1 MVVEEYIEFSK
12 KNILKYLKLILEKY
26 YDKEIVES
34 LVETYINIRYYNI
47 DQKTKN
53 LEKNINYYLKQKV
66 TEILDE
72 KKEEKIKIIFY
83 TFKYILY
90 FDNVKEYDN
99 LKNIIEEIV
108 EYRKSISL
116 ENDEFKDEITK
127 LIKENEKRKQKYL
140 EAFKSDH
147 FLLDQIKTNKK
158 NVYFVELKNNIKF
171 NKIYSSYSINKVYNS
186 GLVNEQKDFI
196 IYYQISIEILKNAI
210 IGNFNQEYIVDFPLS
225 ILEKK
230 QKTIRLFSIIDNEM
244 IKNSL
249 ILKFT
254 YSSYLE
260 NKNQINE
267 WIKEGYKV
275 AIIIDEKYNYEEK
288 QKMWLEIF
296 NYIIVDQEKKGFFDD
311 ENIIIK

>member
-12 KNILKYLKLILEKY
+12 KNIFKYLKLILEKY
-26 YDKEIVES
+26 YDKEIAQN
-34 LVETYINIRYYNI
+34 LVETYINIRYYNT

-72 KKEEKIKIIFY
+72 EKEEKIKIIFY
-83 TFKYILY
+83 VFKYILY
-90 FDNVKEYDN
+90 FDNVKEYE
-99 LKNIIEEIV
+99 KNIIEEIV

-116 ENDEFKDEITK
+116 ENNGFKEEITK

-225 ILEKK
+225 IFKKK
-230 QKTIRLFSIIDNEM
+230 QKTIRLFDIINNEM
-244 IKNSL
+244 IKNNL
-249 ILKFT
+249 ILKLT

-260 NKNQINE
+260 NKEQINE

-288 QKMWLEIF
+288 EKMWLEIF
-296 NYIIVDQEKKGFFDD
+296 NYVIVEQEKKGFFDD
-311 ENIIIK
+311 EKIIIK

>member
-72 KKEEKIKIIFY
+72 KEEKIKIIFY

-99 LKNIIEEIV
+99 LKNLIEEIV

-158 NVYFVELKNNIKF
+158 NVCFVELKNNIKF
-171 NKIYSSYSINKVYNS
+171 KKIYSSYSINKVYNS

-230 QKTIRLFSIIDNEM
+230 QKTIRLFNIINNEM
-244 IKNSL
+244 IKNNL

-254 YSSYLE
+254 YYSYLE
-260 NKNQINE
+260 NKAQINE

-275 AIIIDEKYNYEEK
+275 AIIIDEKYNYEEQ

-311 ENIIIK
+311 EKIIIK

>member
-34 LVETYINIRYYNI
+34 LVETYINVRYYNI

-72 KKEEKIKIIFY
+72 KEEKIKIIFY

-90 FDNVKEYDN
+90 LDNVKDYE
-99 LKNIIEEIV
+99 KSIIEEIV

-116 ENDEFKDEITK
+116 ENNEFKEEITK

-230 QKTIRLFSIIDNEM
+230 QKTIRLFNIINNEM
-244 IKNSL
+244 IKNNL

-260 NKNQINE
+260 NKDQINE

-311 ENIIIK
+311 EKIIIK

>member
-72 KKEEKIKIIFY
+72 KEEKIKIIFY

-90 FDNVKEYDN
+90 FDNVKEYE
-99 LKNIIEEIV
+99 KKIIEEIV

-116 ENDEFKDEITK
+116 ENDEFKEEITK

-196 IYYQISIEILKNAI
+196 IYYQISIEILKNTI

-230 QKTIRLFSIIDNEM
+230 QKTNRLFNIINNEM
-244 IKNSL
+244 IKNNL

-260 NKNQINE
+260 NKDQINE

-311 ENIIIK
+311 EKIIIK

>member
-72 KKEEKIKIIFY
+72 KEEKIKIIFY

-99 LKNIIEEIV
+99 LKNLIEEIV

-171 NKIYSSYSINKVYNS
+171 KKIYSSYSINKVYNS

-225 ILEKK
+225 IFEKK
-230 QKTIRLFSIIDNEM
+230 QKTIRLFNTINNEM
-244 IKNSL
+244 IKNNL

-260 NKNQINE
+260 NKDQINE

-275 AIIIDEKYNYEEK
+275 AIIIDEKYNYEEQ

-311 ENIIIK
+311 EKIIIK

>member
-72 KKEEKIKIIFY
+72 KEEKIKIIFY

-230 QKTIRLFSIIDNEM
+230 QKTIRLFSIVNNEM

>member
-72 KKEEKIKIIFY
+72 KEEKIKIIFY

-90 FDNVKEYDN
+90 FDNVKEYES

-116 ENDEFKDEITK
+116 ENDEFKEEITK
-127 LIKENEKRKQKYL
+127 LLKENEKRKQKYL

-230 QKTIRLFSIIDNEM
+230 QKTIRLFSIVNNEM

-260 NKNQINE
+260 NKDQINE

>member
-72 KKEEKIKIIFY
+72 KEEKIKIIFY

-90 FDNVKEYDN
+90 FDNVKEYES

-116 ENDEFKDEITK
+116 ENDEFKEEITK
-127 LIKENEKRKQKYL
+127 LLKENEKRKQKYL

-230 QKTIRLFSIIDNEM
+230 QKTIRLFSIINNEM

-260 NKNQINE
+260 NKDQINE

>member
-72 KKEEKIKIIFY
+72 KEEKIKIIFY

-99 LKNIIEEIV
+99 LKNLIEEIV

-171 NKIYSSYSINKVYNS
+171 KKIYSSYSINKVYNS

-230 QKTIRLFSIIDNEM
+230 QKTIRLFNIIDNEM
-244 IKNSL
+244 IKNNL

-254 YSSYLE
+254 YFSYLE
-260 NKNQINE
+260 NKDQINE

-288 QKMWLEIF
+288 EKMWLEIF

-311 ENIIIK
+311 EKIIIK

>member
-72 KKEEKIKIIFY
+72 KGEKIKIIFY

-90 FDNVKEYDN
+90 FDNVKEYES

-230 QKTIRLFSIIDNEM
+230 QKTIRLFSIINNEM

-260 NKNQINE
+260 NKDQINE

>member
-47 DQKTKN
+47 EQKTKN

-72 KKEEKIKIIFY
+72 KEEKIKIIFY

-90 FDNVKEYDN
+90 FDNVKEYE
-99 LKNIIEEIV
+99 KSIIEEIV

-116 ENDEFKDEITK
+116 ENSEFKEEITK

-230 QKTIRLFSIIDNEM
+230 QKTIRLFNTINNEM
-244 IKNSL
+244 IKNNL

-260 NKNQINE
+260 NKDQINE

>member
-72 KKEEKIKIIFY
+72 KEKKIKIIFY

-99 LKNIIEEIV
+99 LKNLIEEIV

-116 ENDEFKDEITK
+116 ENDEFKDEIIK

-230 QKTIRLFSIIDNEM
+230 QKTIRLFNIIDNEM
-244 IKNSL
+244 IKNNL

-260 NKNQINE
+260 NKDQINE

-311 ENIIIK
+311 EKIIIK

>member
-72 KKEEKIKIIFY
+72 KEEKIKIIFY

-90 FDNVKEYDN
+90 FDNVKEYE
-99 LKNIIEEIV
+99 KNIIEEIV

-116 ENDEFKDEITK
+116 ENDEFKEEITK

-196 IYYQISIEILKNAI
+196 IYYQIGIEILKNTI

-230 QKTIRLFSIIDNEM
+230 QKTNRLFNIINNEM
-244 IKNSL
+244 IKNNL

-260 NKNQINE
+260 NKDQINE

-311 ENIIIK
+311 EKIIIK

>member
-72 KKEEKIKIIFY
+72 KEEKIKIIFY

-90 FDNVKEYDN
+90 LDNVKDYE
-99 LKNIIEEIV
+99 KSIIEEII

-116 ENDEFKDEITK
+116 ENDEFKEEITK

-196 IYYQISIEILKNAI
+196 IYYQISIEILKKAI

-230 QKTIRLFSIIDNEM
+230 QKTIRLFNIINNEM

-267 WIKEGYKV
+267 WVKEGYKV

-311 ENIIIK
+311 ENIIIM

>member
-72 KKEEKIKIIFY
+72 KEEKIKIIFY

-90 FDNVKEYDN
+90 FDNVKEYES

-116 ENDEFKDEITK
+116 ENDEFKEEITK

-230 QKTIRLFSIIDNEM
+230 QKTIRLFNIINNEM

-267 WIKEGYKV
+267 WVKEGYKV

>member
-72 KKEEKIKIIFY
+72 KEEKIKIIFY

-99 LKNIIEEIV
+99 LKNLIEEIV

-140 EAFKSDH
+140 EVFESDH

-171 NKIYSSYSINKVYNS
+171 KKIYSSYSINKVYNS

-230 QKTIRLFSIIDNEM
+230 QKTIRLFNTINNEM
-244 IKNSL
+244 IKNNL

-254 YSSYLE
+254 YYSYLE
-260 NKNQINE
+260 NKDQINE

-311 ENIIIK
+311 ENIIIM

>member
-72 KKEEKIKIIFY
+72 KEEKIKIIFY

-140 EAFKSDH
+140 EVFESDH

-230 QKTIRLFSIIDNEM
+230 QKTIRLFSIVNNEM
-244 IKNSL
+244 IKNNL

>member
-1 MVVEEYIEFSK
+1 MVEEEYIEFSK

-34 LVETYINIRYYNI
+34 LVETYINVRYYNI

-72 KKEEKIKIIFY
+72 KEEKIKIIFY

-90 FDNVKEYDN
+90 FDNVKEYE
-99 LKNIIEEIV
+99 KSIIEEIV

-116 ENDEFKDEITK
+116 ENSEFKEEITK

-210 IGNFNQEYIVDFPLS
+210 IGNFKQEYIVDFPLS

-230 QKTIRLFSIIDNEM
+230 QKTIRLFNIIDNEM
-244 IKNSL
+244 IKNNL

-260 NKNQINE
+260 NKDQINE

-275 AIIIDEKYNYEEK
+275 AITIDEKYNYEEK

-311 ENIIIK
+311 EKIIIK

>member
-72 KKEEKIKIIFY
+72 KEEKIKIIFY

-99 LKNIIEEIV
+99 LKNLIEEIV

-171 NKIYSSYSINKVYNS
+171 KKIYSSYSINKVYNS

-230 QKTIRLFSIIDNEM
+230 QKTIRLFNTINNEM
-244 IKNSL
+244 IKNNL

-254 YSSYLE
+254 YYSYLE
-260 NKNQINE
+260 NKDQINE

-311 ENIIIK
+311 ENIIIM

>member
-72 KKEEKIKIIFY
+72 KEEKIKIIFY

-99 LKNIIEEIV
+99 LKNLIEEIV

-116 ENDEFKDEITK
+116 ENEEFKDEITK

-171 NKIYSSYSINKVYNS
+171 KKIYSSYSINKVYNL

-230 QKTIRLFSIIDNEM
+230 QKTIRLFNIINNEM
-244 IKNSL
+244 IKNNL

-260 NKNQINE
+260 NKDQINE

-275 AIIIDEKYNYEEK
+275 AIIIDEKYNYEEQ

-311 ENIIIK
+311 EKIIIK

>member
-72 KKEEKIKIIFY
+72 KEEKIKIIFY

-99 LKNIIEEIV
+99 LKNLIEEIV

-140 EAFKSDH
+140 EVFESDH

-230 QKTIRLFSIIDNEM
+230 QKTIRLFSIVNNEM
-244 IKNSL
+244 IKNNL

>member
-72 KKEEKIKIIFY
+72 KEEKIKIIFY

-90 FDNVKEYDN
+90 FDNVKEYES

-116 ENDEFKDEITK
+116 ENDEFKEEITK

-230 QKTIRLFSIIDNEM
+230 QKTIRLFSIVNNEM

-260 NKNQINE
+260 NKDQINE

-275 AIIIDEKYNYEEK
+275 AIIIDEKYNYEEQ

-311 ENIIIK
+311 EKIIIK

>member
-26 YDKEIVES
+26 YDKEIVEC

-72 KKEEKIKIIFY
+72 KKAEKIKIIFY

-116 ENDEFKDEITK
+116 ENDEFKEEITK

-147 FLLDQIKTNKK
+147 FLLDQIKKNKK

-230 QKTIRLFSIIDNEM
+230 QKTIRLFSIINNEM

-260 NKNQINE
+260 NKDQINE

>member
-72 KKEEKIKIIFY
+72 KEKKKKIIFY

-99 LKNIIEEIV
+99 LKNLIEEIV

-116 ENDEFKDEITK
+116 ENDEFKDEIIK

-230 QKTIRLFSIIDNEM
+230 QKTIRLFNIIDNEM
-244 IKNSL
+244 IKNNL

-260 NKNQINE
+260 NKDQINE

-311 ENIIIK
+311 EKIIIK

>member
-72 KKEEKIKIIFY
+72 KEEKIKIIFY

-99 LKNIIEEIV
+99 LKNLIEEIV

-116 ENDEFKDEITK
+116 ENEEFKDEITK

-171 NKIYSSYSINKVYNS
+171 KKIYSSYSINKVYNS

-230 QKTIRLFSIIDNEM
+230 QKTIRLFNIINNEM
-244 IKNSL
+244 IKNNL

-260 NKNQINE
+260 NKDQINE

-275 AIIIDEKYNYEEK
+275 AIIIDEKYNYEEQ

-311 ENIIIK
+311 EKIIIK

>member
-72 KKEEKIKIIFY
+72 KEEKIKIIFY

-225 ILEKK
+225 ILKKK
-230 QKTIRLFSIIDNEM
+230 QKTIRLFNIINNEM

>member
-47 DQKTKN
+47 EQKTKN

-72 KKEEKIKIIFY
+72 KEEKIKIIFY

-90 FDNVKEYDN
+90 FDNVKEYE
-99 LKNIIEEIV
+99 KSIIEEIV

-116 ENDEFKDEITK
+116 ENSEFKEEITK

-230 QKTIRLFSIIDNEM
+230 QKTIRLFNTINNEM
-244 IKNSL
+244 IKNNL

-254 YSSYLE
+254 YYSYLE
-260 NKNQINE
+260 NKDQINE

>member
-72 KKEEKIKIIFY
+72 KEEKIKIIFY

-90 FDNVKEYDN
+90 FDNVKEYES

-116 ENDEFKDEITK
+116 ENDEFKEEITK

-225 ILEKK
+225 ILKKK
-230 QKTIRLFSIIDNEM
+230 QKTIRLFNIINNEM

>member
-72 KKEEKIKIIFY
+72 KEEKIKIIFY

-225 ILEKK
+225 ILKKK
-230 QKTIRLFSIIDNEM
+230 QKTIRLFNIINNEM

-260 NKNQINE
+260 NKDQINE

>member
-72 KKEEKIKIIFY
+72 KEEKIKIIFY

-99 LKNIIEEIV
+99 LINLIEEIV

-171 NKIYSSYSINKVYNS
+171 KKIYSSYSINKVYNS

-230 QKTIRLFSIIDNEM
+230 QKTIRLFNTINNEM
-244 IKNSL
+244 IKNNL

-260 NKNQINE
+260 NKDQINE

-275 AIIIDEKYNYEEK
+275 AIIIDEKYNYEEQ

-311 ENIIIK
+311 EKIIIK